1 LYLGKDLLLEE
12 ILGGLRGER
21 IQLVIQGNIDAVDAV
36 AHAEGAAQLDLILQV
51 VFLYKVLELFH
62 NLAGALQMA
71 GASDANST
79 FHGKFL
85 LERVHSDSI

>member
-1 LYLGKDLLLEE
+1 MIK
-12 ILGGLRGER
+12 I
-21 IQLVIQGNIDAVDAV
+21 IPIDAV

-71 GASDANST
+71 GASYTNINV
-79 FHGKFL
+79 HFL
-85 LERVHSDSI
+85 SPYSP